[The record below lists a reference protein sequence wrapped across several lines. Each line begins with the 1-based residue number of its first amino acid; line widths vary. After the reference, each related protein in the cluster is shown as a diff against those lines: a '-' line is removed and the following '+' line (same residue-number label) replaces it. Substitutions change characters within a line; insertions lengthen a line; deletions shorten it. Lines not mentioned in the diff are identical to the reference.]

1 MHDRYLQAKPLA
13 MKALELAP
21 ETREAWLD
29 QHCAGDA
36 DLRAEVD
43 WLIAAAHTGSDDP
56 LAPGWLPAGWPQADI
71 APLHEGARIDASQ
84 AGQYRIL
91 RLLGEGGMG
100 VVYLAERDDGN
111 ARQLVALKLL
121 ASTGPQGAR
130 LAQRMAGERRIL
142 ASLQHPNIAHLLDG
156 GSTGDGQPF
165 IAMEYVEGERIDRW
179 CQARALPLRERVALF
194 LKVCAAV
201 EHAHQRLV
209 IHRDLKP
216 ANILVTPEGEPKLL
230 DFGIARLVEANTPA
244 EPTGTAHRALTL
256 AYASP
261 EHIAGRPLTTATDV
275 WSLGIV
281 LYELLAGARPHQAM
295 ESGHLL
301 PDAIVS
307 GEIRPPSSAAHTG
320 SPDADRNARTIS
332 KAVGK
337 IPADIDAI
345 VLKAL
350 RHAPEHRYPSVAALS
365 EDLRRFLESR
375 PVSARRGHALY
386 RLRRFAW
393 RQRWPL
399 AAASVLLLLGA
410 GFVFERERQLQQVI
424 AERGKAQAL
433 AGFMIELFANADPSR
448 SRGEQITVR
457 EVLDRGAIDL
467 RARSDLPPDV
477 RADLLMA
484 MAEANHGLALD
495 ASAEPLYREALE
507 LKRRTGTPLELAR
520 LQMKLAHV
528 YAQQGRNADA
538 IRIHRE
544 AQTGL
549 SADDPEQFVE
559 LTRHRVRELRNEG
572 LAGTRSAAAMAV
584 DLEKVLATLVEPT
597 DKTLAII
604 RSDALAALADA
615 RQHTQEFDLALAA
628 HAESV
633 ALLERHSKDSPV
645 TLLTARANHATLMLD
660 IDLERGIKMLE
671 QLDVDYV
678 KLIGENTLSR
688 AVNLNQL
695 SVGYSRVKRDVDAV
709 RVSGMAVA
717 VARKT
722 TGADNRLYLQLAV
735 GHAIG
740 LRSLGRREESAALL
754 REVLPEL
761 RKRSAPGVD
770 AVNLAY
776 ALSALA
782 RVLMDKGKDQNPA
795 QARDLASEAE
805 AVLLPHAG
813 DYLVVYDG
821 VIDPLVRSLALLGEH
836 RQAAAAMA
844 RYATLLDARGE
855 PAESP
860 WRANLAELRK
870 AHGQ

>member
-1 MHDRYLQAKPLA
+1 MQDRYLQAKALA
-13 MKALELAP
+13 MEALELAP
-21 ETREAWLD
+21 EAREAWLGQRIGD
-29 QHCAGDA
+29 DAG
-36 DLRAEVD
+36 LRAEVD
-43 WLIAAAHTGSDDP
+43 WLIASAHTGPDDP
-56 LAPGWLPAGWPQADI
+56 LAPGWPQAGT
-71 APLHEGARIDASQ
+71 APLHEGARIDAAQ

-121 ASTGPQGAR
+121 ASTGPQGER
-130 LAQRMAGERRIL
+130 LALRMVEERRIL
-142 ASLQHPNIAHLLDG
+142 ASLHHPNIAHLLDG

-165 IAMEYVEGERIDRW
+165 IALEYVEGERIDRW
-179 CQARALPLRERVALF
+179 CQARALPLRERVTLF

-216 ANILVTPEGEPKLL
+216 ANILVTLEGEPKLL
-230 DFGIARLVEANTPA
+230 DFGIARLVEANAPA
-244 EPTGTAHRALTL
+244 DPTGTAHRALTL

-261 EHIAGRPLTTATDV
+261 EHVAGKPLTTATDV

-281 LYELLAGARPHQAM
+281 LYELLAGTRPHQAM

-307 GEIRPPSSAAHTG
+307 GDIRPPSHAPHTG
-320 SPDADRNARTIS
+320 NHDADRTARTIS
-332 KAVGK
+332 HAVGR

-350 RHAPEHRYPSVAALS
+350 RHAPEQRYPSVAALS

-386 RLRRFAW
+386 RMRRFAW
-393 RQRWPL
+393 RRRWPL
-399 AAASVLLLLGA
+399 VAASVLMLIGV

-433 AGFMIELFANADPSR
+433 AGFMTELFANADPSR

-467 RARSDLPPDV
+467 RARTDLPPDV
-477 RADLLMA
+477 RADLLLA

-495 ASAEPLYREALE
+495 SAAEPLFQEALE
-507 LKRRTGTPLELAR
+507 LKRRTGTPVEISR
-520 LQMKLAHV
+520 LQMKLGHV

-544 AQTGL
+544 AQAGL
-549 SADDPEQFVE
+549 SQGDPEEFLERV
-559 LTRHRVRELRNEG
+559 RHRVRELRNEG
-572 LAGTRSAAAMAV
+572 LASTRPGAEMAV
-584 DLEKVLATLVEPT
+584 DLEDVLATLGEPT
-597 DKTLAII
+597 DASRAMI
-604 RSDALAALADA
+604 RADALAALADA
-615 RQHTQEFDLALAA
+615 RQHTRELDLALAA
-628 HAESV
+628 HEESV
-633 ALLERHSKDSPV
+633 ALLERHSSESPV
-645 TLLTARANHATLMLD
+645 VLLTARANHAALMLD
-660 IDLERGIKMLE
+660 VDLERGITMFE
-671 QLDVDYV
+671 QLDADYV
-678 KLIGENTLSR
+678 RLIGENTLSR

-695 SVGYSRVKRDVDAV
+695 SVGYSRAKRSEDSARTSGLAV
-709 RVSGMAVA
+709 E
-717 VARKT
+717 VARAT
-722 TGADNRLYLQLAV
+722 TSADNRLYLQLAV

-740 LRSLGRREESAALL
+740 LRSLGRHEESATLL
-754 REVLPEL
+754 REVLPGL
-761 RKRSAPGVD
+761 RSRSAPGVD

-782 RVLMDKGKDQNPA
+782 RVLVDQGADPA
-795 QARDLASEAE
+795 QARDIAIEAE

-821 VIDPLVRSLALLGEH
+821 VIDPLARSLTMLGAH
-836 RQAAAAMA
+836 DQASAAMA
-844 RYATLLDARGE
+844 RYAALLDARGE
-855 PAESP
+855 PAQSP
-860 WRANLAELRK
+860 WRVSLAELRERLR
-870 AHGQ
+870 Q